1 MYLFFYP
8 PPVQTVQV
16 QNHLFFSNP
25 KDFSTLYLHF
35 QLKPPQ
41 TSNAPPK
48 YRNFAL
54 NFKISHKLQY
64 FLLSTFFRIFA
75 D

>member
-16 QNHLFFSNP
+16 QTHFFSNH
-25 KDFSTLYLHF
+25 KDFSTLNLHF
-35 QLKPPQ
+35 QLKPTQ

-54 NFKISHKLQY
+54 NFKISHKLQH